1 MNSFLQTSFYVLLF
15 FGIYGTTALLFWFAH
30 LLNKSCD
37 KYDEAH
43 KEERDAFFSASEVLD
58 RRDLAKR
65 LEKQK
70 NSRF

>member
-1 MNSFLQTSFYVLLF
+1 MQTFFQTSFYALLF
-15 FGIYGTTALLFWFAH
+15 FGIYGTATLLFWIAH

-37 KYDEAH
+37 AYDEAH
-43 KEERDAFFSASEVLD
+43 KEEREAFLAASEVLD
-58 RRDLAKR
+58 RRDLAKK

>member
-15 FGIYGTTALLFWFAH
+15 FGIYGTAALLFWVAH

-43 KEERDAFFSASEVLD
+43 KEEREAFFAACEIAD
-58 RRDLAKR
+58 RRNLAKK
-65 LEKQK
+65 LEK
-70 NSRF
+70 